1 MAAVRNIDPAVARAR
16 SRKAVAVQ
24 NGRPA
29 EAATAD
35 RDLREAKL
43 AAHIRALVDQAPPL
57 TAEQRLKLAGLLLG
71 GVDRAAA

>member
-1 MAAVRNIDPAVARAR
+1 MAVVRTRDPEIQRHK
-16 SRKAVAVQ
+16 SRKAVAVK

-29 EAATAD
+29 DAAVAD
-35 RDLREAKL
+35 RDMREAKL